1 MIRADTKAATARET
15 WRRAAVLTAFAALT
29 ILPGGRAALAAP
41 PLADEISPRGMLFAQ
56 VSYPAPGKEPVA
68 RMEFPSNATPIS
80 GAEIVSALS
89 GHTAMLP
96 GGFVEYYAPDGSL
109 HGLAE
114 GKHYSGHWEVRN
126 GDFCTL
132 LQDSDADICSPVERQ
147 GSTLYWSVDGEPQA
161 SPVTIVA
168 GNPQGLN

>member
-1 MIRADTKAATARET
+1 MMPADGR
-15 WRRAAVLTAFAALT
+15 AFAVTTFATLALLFT
-29 ILPGGRAALAAP
+29 GQAAAAAP
-41 PLADEISPRGMLFAQ
+41 PFVAAQ
-56 VSYPAPGKEPVA
+56 VSYPAPGREPVA
-68 RMEFPSNATPIS
+68 KMEFPSGATPIS
-80 GAEIVSALS
+80 GSEIVAALS

-96 GGFVEYYAPDGSL
+96 GGFIEYYAPDGSL

-132 LQDSDADICSPVERQ
+132 LQDSDSDVCSPVERR
-147 GSTLYWSVDGEPQA
+147 GDTVYWSVDGEPQA

>member
-1 MIRADTKAATARET
+1 MIRADIQA
-15 WRRAAVLTAFAALT
+15 LTVAAFAGLALFT
-29 ILPGGRAALAAP
+29 GQAALAASVF
-41 PLADEISPRGMLFAQ
+41 LAAP
-56 VSYPAPGKEPVA
+56 VSYPAPGKEPA
-68 RMEFPSNATPIS
+68 AKMEFPSGATPIS
-80 GAEIVSALS
+80 GSEIIAALS

-132 LQDSDADICSPVERQ
+132 LQDSDADVCSPVERR
-147 GSTLYWSVDGEPQA
+147 GDTLYWSVDGEPEA

>member
-1 MIRADTKAATARET
+1 MESRMIGADIQAAAAQRA
-15 WRRAAVLTAFAALT
+15 WRRAAMLTAFAAAT
-29 ILPGGRAALAAP
+29 ILPGARAVLAGPASVFVAAP
-41 PLADEISPRGMLFAQ
+41 

-68 RMEFPSNATPIS
+68 KMEFPSGATPIS
-80 GAEIVSALS
+80 GPEIVAALS

-109 HGLAE
+109 HGLTE

-126 GDFCTL
+126 GDFCTWL
-132 LQDSDADICSPVERQ
+132 EGSDSDVCSPVERR
-147 GSTLYWSVDGEPQA
+147 GDTLYWSVDGEPEA

-168 GNPQGLN
+168 GNPEGLN

>member
-1 MIRADTKAATARET
+1 MESRMIRAADIQAFTLATCAT
-15 WRRAAVLTAFAALT
+15 LASFFT
-29 ILPGGRAALAAP
+29 GQAALAAS
-41 PLADEISPRGMLFAQ
+41 ALFAAQ

-68 RMEFPSNATPIS
+68 KMEFPSGATPIS
-80 GAEIVSALS
+80 GPEIVAALS
-89 GHTAMLP
+89 NHTAMLP

-132 LQDSDADICSPVERQ
+132 LQDSDSDVCSPVERR
-147 GSTLYWSVDGEPQA
+147 GDTLYWSVDGEPEA

>member
-1 MIRADTKAATARET
+1 MIRADIQ
-15 WRRAAVLTAFAALT
+15 AFAVATFATLAFVCT
-29 ILPGGRAALAAP
+29 GQAALAA
-41 PLADEISPRGMLFAQ
+41 SPFFAAQ

-68 RMEFPSNATPIS
+68 KMEFPSGATPIS
-80 GAEIVSALS
+80 GPEIVAALS

-96 GGFVEYYAPDGSL
+96 GGFVEYYAPDGTL

-114 GKHYSGHWEVRN
+114 GKHYGGHWEVRN

-132 LQDSDADICSPVERQ
+132 LQDSDSDVCSPVERR
-147 GSTLYWSVDGEPQA
+147 GDTLYWSVDGEPEA

>member
-1 MIRADTKAATARET
+1 MIRAGSQALAWAT
-15 WRRAAVLTAFAALT
+15 F
-29 ILPGGRAALAAP
+29 AALAA
-41 PLADEISPRGMLFAQ
+41 LITGRAATAASPFVFAQ

-68 RMEFPSNATPIS
+68 RMEFPSGATPIS
-80 GAEIVSALS
+80 GAEIVAALS

-114 GKHYSGHWEVRN
+114 GKHYGGHWEVRN

-132 LQDSDADICSPVERQ
+132 LQDSDADICSPVERE
-147 GSTLYWSVDGEPQA
+147 GGTLYWSVDGEPQA

-168 GNPQGLN
+168 GNPEGLN

>member
-1 MIRADTKAATARET
+1 MESWMIRADIKAFAS
-15 WRRAAVLTAFAALT
+15 VAFAALT
-29 ILPGGRAALAAP
+29 MIFTGQAASAAAP
-41 PLADEISPRGMLFAQ
+41 FVAAQ

-68 RMEFPSNATPIS
+68 RMEFPSGATPIS
-80 GAEIVSALS
+80 GTEIVAALS

-114 GKHYSGHWEVRN
+114 GKHYGGHWEVRN

-132 LQDSDADICSPVERQ
+132 LQDSDSDVCSPVERQ